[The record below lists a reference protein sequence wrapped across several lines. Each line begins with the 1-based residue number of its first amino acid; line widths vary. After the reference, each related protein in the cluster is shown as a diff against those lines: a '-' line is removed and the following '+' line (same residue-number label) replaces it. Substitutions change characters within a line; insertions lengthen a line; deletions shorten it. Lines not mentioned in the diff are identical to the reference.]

1 MAKTYDVK
9 WSLGVDDQTAEGL
22 QSAIKNMTSPMEKM
36 QKQVSIPYRFNES
49 RFVYII
55 YTSTYDLF
63 YGQKR
68 PFISSTRND
77 VKTAGGR
84 QDICKLKLSG
94 IRARCPPAFFQ
105 FQRSPFPTTFHFSI

>member
-1 MAKTYDVK
+1 MPF
-9 WSLGVDDQTAEGL
+9 GEGH
-22 QSAIKNMTSPMEKM
+22 
-36 QKQVSIPYRFNES
+36 VSIPYRFNES

-84 QDICKLKLSG
+84 QDICKLFVHNNIISEK
-94 IRARCPPAFFQ
+94 
-105 FQRSPFPTTFHFSI
+105 T

>member
-1 MAKTYDVK
+1 MMNLV
-9 WSLGVDDQTAEGL
+9 
-22 QSAIKNMTSPMEKM
+22 IIC
-36 QKQVSIPYRFNES
+36 VSIPYRFNES

-84 QDICKLKLSG
+84 QDIGKLFVHNSIISEKTYQANLLPVKTA
-94 IRARCPPAFFQ
+94 ARP
-105 FQRSPFPTTFHFSI
+105 RG